1 MPTVGMAVDISTLI
15 DATIA
20 NDNDQTIEIGRSLLQ
35 RGAPA
40 AELLG
45 RAGITAAHADPHGH
59 TILML
64 DALAA
69 FSRWCLSFPPLTS
82 QEPPNH
88 ERELALLVQGLMAA
102 RPALQEGS
110 HVTNTYPDPIFP
122 SKLPDDRTVNDEI
135 RDAVDGNNLTRV
147 EQFLLGLYGTGA
159 DYRTIEVR
167 TYEGIATTFQNEGHP
182 QQFAVRGYQ
191 LLDAVQWSKLTPDI
205 LHWLV
210 PHLPLHSEQPAWVN
224 LVHAYSSDPA
234 HSLASLRTRLA
245 APVEENALPLR
256 RLILSDAATPQV
268 CQGVYDALIKGGA
281 SPRGVGSVIALAAA
295 AIVESVSDDD
305 REVFVRAAHGLLFA
319 AATRLVFNR
328 VQDVEAL
335 PMLFNAAA
343 YVNALYKEFNQQAS
357 QQGMGVVP
365 TTPFGSGLIS
375 SSMLESLKQQTRAQ
389 DLDGAFATA
398 RRYLRLGNDP
408 RALFATIGL
417 ITAHAD
423 ATVDQGHSL
432 QIVQAA
438 GEEFM
443 AWPADLTAT
452 SAEAFLHIA
461 LRAATFAPPHN
472 LADDL

>member
-1 MPTVGMAVDISTLI
+1 MPTIGMAVDISTLI

-20 NDNDQTIEIGRSLLQ
+20 NNTDQMIEIGRSLLQ

-45 RAGITAAHADPHGH
+45 RAGITAAHADPDGQ

-88 ERELALLVQGLMAA
+88 ERELPLLVQGLLSA
-102 RPALQEGS
+102 RPALQAGIN
-110 HVTNTYPDPIFP
+110 VTNTYPDPIFP

-135 RDAVDGNNLTRV
+135 RDAIDHNNRTRV
-147 EQFLLGLYGTGA
+147 EQFLLGLHGTGA

-167 TYEGIATTFQNEGHP
+167 TYEGIATIFQDGGHP
-182 QQFAVRGYQ
+182 LQLAVRSYQ
-191 LLDAVQWSKLTPDI
+191 LLDDVQWSKLTPDI
-205 LHWLV
+205 LHWLT
-210 PHLPLHSEQPAWVN
+210 PHLPLQDEQPAWAKIAR
-224 LVHAYSSDPA
+224 AYSEDPA
-234 HSLASLRTRLA
+234 HSLTSLRTRLA
-245 APVEENALPLR
+245 APIDENALPLR
-256 RLILSDAATPQV
+256 RVILSNADTPQV

-281 SPRGVGSVIALAAA
+281 SPQGVGSVIALAAA
-295 AIVESVSDDD
+295 AIVEAVNDGD
-305 REVFVRAAHGLLFA
+305 RGVFIQAAHGLLFA
-319 AATRLVFNR
+319 AATRLVFKR

-335 PMLFNAAA
+335 PLLFISAA
-343 YVNALYKEFNQQAS
+343 YINALFKEFNQPTS
-357 QQGMGVVP
+357 QQGAGVIP
-365 TTPFGSGLIS
+365 STPFGSGLIS
-375 SSMLESLKQQTRAQ
+375 SSMLESLKDQIRAQ

-417 ITAHAD
+417 AIAHAD
-423 ATVDQGHSL
+423 ATADQGHSL

-443 AWPADLTAT
+443 AWPADLAST
-452 SAEAFLHIA
+452 SPDAFLHIA
-461 LRAATFAPPHN
+461 LRAAAFAPQHN